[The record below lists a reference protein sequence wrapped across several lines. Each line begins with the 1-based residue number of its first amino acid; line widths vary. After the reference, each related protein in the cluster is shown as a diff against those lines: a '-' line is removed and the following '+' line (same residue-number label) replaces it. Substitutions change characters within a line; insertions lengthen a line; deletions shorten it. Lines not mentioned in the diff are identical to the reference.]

1 MIIARNINKNF
12 GRVRAIDHISLEIK
26 NGSVFGLV
34 GTNGAGK
41 STFIRILCGILRPD
55 AGSVLFDGEPVYE
68 NVA

>member
-34 GTNGAGK
+34 GTNGA
-41 STFIRILCGILRPD
+41 
-55 AGSVLFDGEPVYE
+55 
-68 NVA
+68 